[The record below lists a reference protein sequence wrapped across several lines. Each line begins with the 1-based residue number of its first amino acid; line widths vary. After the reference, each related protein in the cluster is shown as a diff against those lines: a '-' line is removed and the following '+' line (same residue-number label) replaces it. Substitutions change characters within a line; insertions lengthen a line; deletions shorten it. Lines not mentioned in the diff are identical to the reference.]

1 MKTELDLGLIDQIT
15 EFQDNDPVFV
25 EEGKQ
30 FKICTNNE
38 LKFLVENET
47 EQIYCPAKQV
57 VGRQNIDGV
66 MNLYLSGYTVA
77 QVLKSDLFE
86 TSEGKETVLSAIEGT
101 PFTLLEGCDFV
112 LINKIGVIV
121 CRGLSNIV
129 EFLKTAENE

>member
-1 MKTELDLGLIDQIT
+1 MKTELDLGLIDQTT

-30 FKICTNNE
+30 FKICTNSE
-38 LKFLVENET
+38 FQFLVEKET
-47 EQIYCPAKQV
+47 EQIYCLSKQV
-57 VGRQNIDGV
+57 VERQNIDGV
-66 MNLYLSGYTVA
+66 MNLYLSGCTIS

-101 PFTLLEGCDFV
+101 PFTLLEGCDFI

-121 CRGLSNIV
+121 CRGLANIV
-129 EFLKTAENE
+129 EFIKTIENE